1 MAYSRL
7 IKGILVALVLSFLS
21 DYLWHTVLLADFY
34 NARFIAIN
42 GVPMSTDFPPF
53 IALFEL
59 IGAVVLTYFVL
70 GAACKGTVGEGFFH
84 GALLGLLV
92 GTGINFVA
100 HSLIPKWDLTMALV
114 DSGWAIVTTGIIGA
128 AVAAVAGKKIA

>member
-59 IGAVVLTYFVL
+59 IGAVVLAYRVSQGDFSLFGPSPPSRSEGGL
-70 GAACKGTVGEGFFH
+70 GGEWAAPTPHPSG
-84 GALLGLLV
+84 
-92 GTGINFVA
+92 
-100 HSLIPKWDLTMALV
+100 DLTVFQQPA
-114 DSGWAIVTTGIIGA
+114 
-128 AVAAVAGKKIA
+128 KKSTRR